1 MHRKRVPPFSP
12 SLNSFALEGPVPFPC
27 SQASRIVNLF
37 KAPVP
42 SLPLMYH
49 FLSDFRSVRYASGSE
64 IKAIV

>member
-37 KAPVP
+37 KAPAP

-49 FLSDFRSVRYASGSE
+49 FPSGCH
-64 IKAIV
+64 